1 MPEGDTVYLA
11 ARRMHGALAGSSLTT
26 GELRVASLADTD
38 LSGATV
44 RSVDSYGKHLLI
56 RFTDGRT
63 LHTHFR
69 MDGTWHLYESDER
82 WRGGPM
88 HQVRAILRT
97 CDRVAVGYRL
107 HDMAVLATD
116 REPELLGHLGPDIL
130 DDDFPVDVAVE
141 RIRQRPERSIATA
154 LVDQR
159 NLAGIGNI
167 YRTEA
172 LFLCGTDPRTPVSD
186 IDTRDLANLV
196 ERARTLMMR
205 NRGRAS
211 QSTTGDERRAH
222 HVYGRTGQQCRR
234 CGTRIKGLRMGELP
248 KDQGAANEQLVAWCP
263 SCQGRNTVDA
273 GGTSRSDRTD

>member
-1 MPEGDTVYLA
+1 
-11 ARRMHGALAGSSLTT
+11 
-26 GELRVASLADTD
+26 
-38 LSGATV
+38 
-44 RSVDSYGKHLLI
+44 
-56 RFTDGRT
+56 
-63 LHTHFR
+63 
-69 MDGTWHLYESDER
+69 
-82 WRGGPM
+82 M

-116 REPELLGHLGPDIL
+116 RESELLGHLGPDIL

-172 LFLCGTDPRTPVSD
+172 LFLCGTDPRTPIAD
-186 IDTRDLANLV
+186 INNHDLADLV

-222 HVYGRTGQQCRR
+222 HVYGRTGQPCRR
-234 CGTRIKGLRMGELP
+234 CGTRIKGVRMGELP
-248 KDQGAANEQLVAWCP
+248 RDQGAANEQLVAWCP
-263 SCQGRNTVDA
+263 TCQAPTTPVT
-273 GGTSRSDRTD
+273 GGPDRSN